1 MQLYT
6 GRHKYYCGIDLHT
19 RFMYICIINSDGQ
32 ILYHKNHRA
41 NAANLIRALRQF
53 REDIV
58 VCAECMYTWYWLAD
72 LCADE
77 NIPFVLGH
85 AAGMRMIH
93 GAKTKSDKLDSEK
106 IARLLAAHMI
116 PESYAYPSGM
126 RETRSLLRRRM
137 GLVSTRADFLAHLT
151 CIRQQYNLEPLGRN
165 LSIKNNR
172 DVILNA
178 FPEGDIAR
186 LAKVDVEVV
195 DQLEPIITELEYYIE
210 NRAMV
215 TDPVQLKLLR
225 SVPGI
230 GKILGLVMMYEIH
243 DIARFKSEKQFSSY
257 SRLIGCQA
265 ESGGKKLGVKGRKV
279 GNVYLKWAFNEAAM
293 IFLRGN
299 KAAEKY
305 KRRLENKHG
314 KTRMYS
320 IVAHR
325 LGVTIYHMLKNRQA
339 FDIYRF
345 LGQQPPKG
353 NPEVAMGKG
362 KRRLARADKECVMNA
377 PA

>member
-1 MQLYT
+1 MNLYT
-6 GRHKYYCGIDLHT
+6 AQHKYYCGIDLHT
-19 RFMYICIINSDGQ
+19 RFMFICVINGDGE

-41 NAANLIRALRQF
+41 NGSNLLRALRPF
-53 REDIV
+53 REDVV

-72 LCADE
+72 LCAEED
-77 NIPFVLGH
+77 ITFVLGH

-151 CIRQQYNLEPLGRN
+151 CIRQQYNLEPLPRN
-165 LSIKNNR
+165 QSRKNSR
-172 DVILNA
+172 KGILESY
-178 FPEGDIAR
+178 PEGDISR
-186 LAKVDVEVV
+186 LAEVDVQLI
-195 DQLEPIITELEYYIE
+195 DQLEPIISDLEEYIE
-210 NRAMV
+210 NRAMI
-215 TDPVQLKLLR
+215 TDPVVLKLLR

-299 KAAEKY
+299 KTAEKF

-314 KTRMYS
+314 KARMYS

-339 FDIYRF
+339 FNIYRF
-345 LGQQPPKG
+345 LGQQAPKRT
-353 NPEVAMGKG
+353 PEVAIG
-362 KRRLARADKECVMNA
+362 KRKQRLARADKECVMNA